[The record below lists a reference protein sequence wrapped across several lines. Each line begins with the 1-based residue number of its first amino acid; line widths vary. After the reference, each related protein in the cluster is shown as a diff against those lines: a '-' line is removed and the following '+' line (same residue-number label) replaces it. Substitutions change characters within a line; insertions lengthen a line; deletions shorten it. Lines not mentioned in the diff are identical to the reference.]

1 MELEYWRPS
10 RDEYFLAMA
19 SLVSLRSTC
28 RRRRVGCVLVD
39 SHRHVIA
46 TGYNGVASG
55 QPHCIDKACPG
66 AGYPSGKGLEHCEAI
81 HAEQN
86 ALLQCKDTRQI
97 EVAYITASPCTT
109 CVKLFMNTGCKRI
122 VFLEEYPQPAAR
134 NLWKGEW
141 LHHGTIANVFTEL
154 SMAPAGRV
162 PKLNDRQADLFRLR
176 DPGPAPTGE
185 RTRRSEVR
193 RGSCGGESCD

>member
-10 RDEYFLAMA
+10 SDEYFLAMA
-19 SLVSLRSTC
+19 TLVSLRATC

-39 SHRHVIA
+39 RHKHVLA
-46 TGYNGVASG
+46 TGYNGVARG
-55 QPHCIDKACPG
+55 VTHCIDTACPG
-66 AGYPSGKGLEHCEAI
+66 AGLPPGRGLDLCEAI

-86 ALLQCKDTRQI
+86 ALLQCRDAKEI
-97 EVAYITASPCTT
+97 ETAYVTASPCIT
-109 CVKLFMNTGCKRI
+109 CIKLFMNTGCKRI
-122 VFLEEYPQPAAR
+122 VFLEEYPHAAAR

-141 LHHGTIANVFTEL
+141 IHHGAITNVYAEL

-162 PKLNDRQADLFRLR
+162 PKLNDRQADLFGLR
-176 DPGPAPTGE
+176 DEGSSSHGE
-185 RTRRSEVR
+185 GTRRSEVR